1 MATDTITGALSAKD
15 TLGVEHIIFPQ
26 TNISAVQGL
35 QTELD
40 KIIKA
45 ISTSGGTITFTKN
58 DGTTLTA
65 TIGTATTSA
74 DGLLSK
80 TDKSKLD
87 GIATGANNYSLPTA
101 SASTLGGV
109 KVGTNLSI
117 SNGVLS
123 ASVPTATSSV
133 LGGVKT
139 GSNITNSS
147 GTISLTK
154 ENVTAA
160 LGFTP
165 SSISGGVSGVKGNYE
180 SSYRTGNVNLT
191 SENIH
196 EVKFSGVTYKELG
209 DTDDVA
215 VTLSSSSDVQFQV
228 LGEIDT
234 DKFGHVEDGYK
245 KRIKLR
251 LPSGAG
257 YNYVPAGGAAN
268 KILAWSAA
276 GTAKWDD
283 LLNQPFFDTYI
294 STSTNLNEMRTPGLY
309 RFASGVATN
318 LPSVSEGWTSA
329 GSGRFIQTLIVL
341 GHKEGHS
348 GVQILV
354 SGKNGSSTSASKKV
368 FWRAIWGNDCENWWH
383 EWGTSTTYDVA

>member
-15 TLGVEHIIFPQ
+15 TLGVEHTIFPQ

-35 QTELD
+35 QTELN

-45 ISTSGGTITFTKN
+45 ISTSGGTITLTKN

-80 TDKSKLD
+80 ADKSKLD

-123 ASVPTATSSV
+123 ATDTKYTLPTATSSV

-154 ENVTAA
+154 ANVTAA

-165 SSISGGVSGVKGNYE
+165 SSVSGGVSGVKGSAE
-180 SSYRTGNVNLT
+180 STYRTGQVNITKDNIGLGNVDNTADDEKTVAKADQLTWGSIIKVNLG
-191 SENIH
+191 SEEDVTFDGSEGVEIGVGDILPITHGGTDNSKGIARGIGTFVTTYSDGSRYWALLSSINLN
-196 EVKFSGVTYKELG
+196 ELKSSGSHGGSYMCLYECINCVNLPSGYGYGFLL
-209 DTDDVA
+209 VFF
-215 VTLSSSSDVQFQV
+215 SSSDYWQIQIFIAQ
-228 LGEIDT
+228 GI
-234 DKFGHVEDGYK
+234 
-245 KRIKLR
+245 
-251 LPSGAG
+251 
-257 YNYVPAGGAAN
+257 
-268 KILAWSAA
+268 SAA
-276 GTAKWDD
+276 KDGTIFIRSRS
-283 LLNQPFFDTYI
+283 N
-294 STSTNLNEMRTPGLY
+294 TNWKKI
-309 RFASGVATN
+309 
-318 LPSVSEGWTSA
+318 EG
-329 GSGRFIQTLIVL
+329 IQI
-341 GHKEGHS
+341 
-348 GVQILV
+348 
-354 SGKNGSSTSASKKV
+354 
-368 FWRAIWGNDCENWWH
+368 
-383 EWGTSTTYDVA
+383 